1 MTFGYEKLKV
11 YQKARVFTG
20 LASDLLGSVSSGVA
34 ACDHLERGAESIVLN
49 IAHSSSSWSPRERI
63 VYLGSANGSALE
75 CAACLDVLV
84 ARRRLAADVVR
95 PGKRLL
101 REIVSMLIAMK
112 TTTANRVQESE
123 SVEYGK
129 DEAKLFSHENLT
141 VYQEALQFANWFE
154 SISSNMTC
162 SANLLSKLD
171 KSSTSII
178 LNIAEGNGRFSGA
191 DHVKFMRIAFK
202 ATIQSA
208 SLLDLCGS
216 RRLTND
222 DPMSEGLALLHHIA
236 AMLTSLAKVVSP
248 HT

>member
-11 YQKARVFTG
+11 YQKARDFTG
-20 LASDLLGSVSSGVA
+20 LASDLLGSVSYSVV

-75 CAACLDVLV
+75 CAACLDVLA
-84 ARRRLAADVVR
+84 ARRRLTADGVR

-101 REIVSMLIAMK
+101 REIVSMLMAMK
-112 TTTANRVQESE
+112 TTTANRVQESDR
-123 SVEYGK
+123 VEYGK
-129 DEAKLFSHENLT
+129 EEEKLFSHENLA
-141 VYQEALQFANWFE
+141 VYQKALQFATWFE
-154 SISSNMTC
+154 SNSSDMTC
-162 SANLLSKLD
+162 SPNLLSKLD
-171 KSSTSII
+171 NSSTSII

-191 DHVKFMRIAFK
+191 DHVKFLRIAFK